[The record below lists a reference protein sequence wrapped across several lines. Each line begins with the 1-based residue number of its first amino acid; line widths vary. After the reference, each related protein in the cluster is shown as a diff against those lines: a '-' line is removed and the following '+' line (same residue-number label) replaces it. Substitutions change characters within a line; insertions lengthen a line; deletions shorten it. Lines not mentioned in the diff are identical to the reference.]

1 MNYIRIDKDNLLN
14 GEGVRVVLWT
24 TGCEHHCFN
33 CHNKETWCE
42 TNGVEFTNET
52 KEELY
57 KELSKEYIA
66 GLTLSGGDP
75 LAPHKREEIG
85 KLVKETKEKFPNKDI
100 WCWTGY
106 KWEEIQDLPFLKYID
121 VLIDG
126 EFVQALYSPNLKWKG
141 SSNQRVIDV
150 QKSLQENKVILY
162 CE

>member
-1 MNYIRIDKDNLLN
+1 MNYIKIDKDNLLN

-24 TGCEHHCFN
+24 AGCEHHCKN

-42 TNGVEFTNET
+42 TNGTKFTNKT

-57 KELSKEYIA
+57 RELSKEYIA

-75 LAPHKREEIG
+75 LAPHKREDIG
-85 KLVKETKEKFPNKDI
+85 KLVKGIKEKFPNKDI

-106 KWEEIQDLPFLKYID
+106 KWEEIQDLSLLKYID

-126 EFVQALYSPNLKWKG
+126 EFVQELYSPNLKWKG